1 MQLKRPWKVYLIHH
15 SHTDI
20 GYTDRQEKIER
31 YHVDFITQAIRIL
44 DDFHSGLHPEYRGF
58 VWQCENYWQVKNFY
72 AHTDPEQ
79 QKKFEAYVRTGEIGL
94 SGNYFNMTELI
105 DGPTLSSRLLQAR
118 RYADDRGFKLRCG
131 MSADING
138 FAWGYADALFNAGIT
153 CLYSCL
159 HSHHGMFPLRKKQIP
174 FYWETPSGE
183 KLLVWNGEH
192 YHFGNELGFV
202 PNAVCQYTLL
212 DEFRVPL
219 QNEFLFQHDAAST
232 EQEELN
238 ILTAR
243 LERYLGNLEE
253 EGYDLPFVPTMLS
266 GTLTDN
272 APPNG
277 LIADRARKISE
288 AFQGQV
294 TVKMVTLE
302 DFFQE
307 LEALHRDIPVYRG
320 DWNDWWAD
328 GVGSTPNAVKHF
340 REAQRKL
347 HLYDKLG
354 GAADK
359 VEDARDNLMLYAEH
373 TWGYSSS
380 VSEPW
385 ETMVETLDLRKT
397 GYAIDAYTQ
406 VSRSL
411 DDHLAER
418 GEVSIRRGRKQR
430 WHIINPH
437 NHPVTLPV
445 QLYVEFWEYIDGV
458 HFGADTQFELVDE
471 DGGKKYTVQMKKI
484 ARAWELELLPSL
496 EAHEELTLVM
506 KLLPRKKGQ
515 SMRNHAHIGSE
526 GVMDILQPDQT
537 RVDYEKIETENFVLS
552 FDQKKGLVDIIDKQ
566 AGRSLIDPAAVYTA
580 FSGIYEITPIKTT
593 PCEERRRMGRN
604 RKSPATRRF
613 SSDLIDI
620 KIIEIGPV
628 FIGCQLDYALEGTRF
643 YQVFLKIYQSV
654 PLIEA
659 KVRIHKTSEW
669 DPENLYVSLPFTAG
683 EGEIR
688 YFEKTGAM
696 IRPGIDQLPGTNQ
709 LFYLIQNGIIFEGAQ
724 RNLVLSVK
732 DTPLVCLGSLEA
744 HPVDLSK
751 DTNWDLNRSPLYAWV
766 MNNFWETNFKVDLGG
781 FYEFSFI
788 LSVHE
793 HTDIARAEEINTAQN
808 EGIVMFNIE

>member
-1 MQLKRPWKVYLIHH
+1 MRLTRPWTVYLIHH

-20 GYTDRQEKIER
+20 GYTARQEKIER
-31 YHVDFITQAIRIL
+31 YHVDFISQAIRIL
-44 DDFHSGLHPEYRGF
+44 DDFHNGVHPEYRGF
-58 VWQCENYWQVKNFY
+58 VWQCENYWQIKNFY
-72 AHTDPEQ
+72 AHAVPEQ
-79 QKKFEAYVRTGEIGL
+79 QKKFEGYVKTGEIGL

-105 DGPTLSSRLLQAR
+105 DGPTLASRLLQAR

-159 HSHHGMFPLRKKQIP
+159 HAHHGMFPLRKKQIP
-174 FYWETPSGE
+174 FYWETPSG
-183 KLLVWNGEH
+183 KKILVWNGEH
-192 YHFGNELGFV
+192 YHFGNELGFA
-202 PNAVCQYTLL
+202 PNAACQYMLWE
-212 DEFRVPL
+212 EFRVPL
-219 QNEFLFQHDAAST
+219 QNAMRVQNNAADT
-232 EQEELN
+232 ENEELT
-238 ILTAR
+238 ILTTR
-243 LERYLGNLEE
+243 LEGYLRNLEE
-253 EGYDLPFVPTMLS
+253 EGYDLPFVPVMLS
-266 GTLTDN
+266 GTITDN

-277 LIADRARKISE
+277 LIAGRAHKLSE
-288 AFQGQV
+288 TFQGQL

-302 DFFQE
+302 NFFGE
-307 LEALHRDIPVYRG
+307 LESLNRDIPVYRG

-328 GVGSTPNAVKHF
+328 GVGSTPAAVKHF

-347 HLYDKLG
+347 NLYTKLG
-354 GAADK
+354 GKEDQ

-385 ETMVETLDLRKT
+385 ETMVGTLDLRKT

-406 VSRSL
+406 VSRAL
-411 DDHLAER
+411 DAHLAER
-418 GEVSIRRGRKQR
+418 GEVSIRQGKKQR
-430 WHIINPH
+430 WRIINPH
-437 NHPVTLPV
+437 DRPVTLPV

-458 HFGADTQFELVDE
+458 HFGADTPFEIVDE
-471 DGGKKYTVQMKKI
+471 TSGKKFAVQMKRI

-496 EAHEELTLVM
+496 AAREELTLTM
-506 KLLPRKKGQ
+506 KLLPRKKGNTIG
-515 SMRNHAHIGSE
+515 NHAHIGAE
-526 GVMDILQPDQT
+526 GIMDIRQPDQGHI
-537 RVDYEKIETENFVLS
+537 DYEKIETEYFVLS
-552 FDQKKGLVDIIDKQ
+552 FDQKKGILDIIDTST
-566 AGRSLIDPAAVYTA
+566 GRSLIDPSALYAA
-580 FSGIYEITPIKTT
+580 FSGIYEITPVKTT

-604 RKSPATRRF
+604 RKSPASRRF
-613 SSDLIDI
+613 SSGLRDI
-620 KIIEIGPV
+620 KITETGPV

-643 YQVFLKIYQSV
+643 YQVFLKVYRSA
-654 PLIEA
+654 PLIDV
-659 KVRIHKTSEW
+659 KVRLHKTSEW
-669 DPENLYVSLPFTAG
+669 APENLYVSLPFTAG
-683 EGEIR
+683 EGETR

-709 LFYLIQNGIIFEGAQ
+709 LFYLIQNGIIFEGTR

-751 DTNWDLNRSPLYAWV
+751 DVNWELNRSLPYAWV
-766 MNNFWETNFKVDLGG
+766 MNNFWETNFRVDLGG

-793 HTDIARAEEINTAQN
+793 RMDITGAAEINAAQN
-808 EGIVMFNIE
+808 EGMIAFSVD